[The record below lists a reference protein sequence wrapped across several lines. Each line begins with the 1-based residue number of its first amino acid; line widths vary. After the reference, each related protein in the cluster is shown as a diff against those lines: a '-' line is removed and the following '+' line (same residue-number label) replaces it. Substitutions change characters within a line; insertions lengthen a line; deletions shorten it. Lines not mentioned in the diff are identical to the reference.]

1 MLINYLQR
9 GVLHMNI
16 TNIPYKVYKYY
27 FSIDNIE
34 QAKLIQSKIDEQL
47 NKCNFDK
54 SDLNLLIDYSK
65 DFTSICNDV
74 INRNN
79 ITTSE
84 EYKISIKTLKIIN
97 SNAQSLLYSK
107 KYKHNINIMIIKDCY
122 NEIDKYISFSKKPE
136 SLFLI
141 YIFSMLTVFISTI
154 LIFKNFINNT
164 FVYLSLLAL
173 FIILIVLP
181 LIFYKWFGRKLKCI
195 ANIITNK
202 INNYK
207 GRKTI
212 EKLNNCLNNIQH

>member
-1 MLINYLQR
+1 
-9 GVLHMNI
+9 MNI

-65 DFTSICNDV
+65 DFTSICNNI
-74 INRNN
+74 INRNK

-84 EYKISIKTLKIIN
+84 EYTMAIKALNIIN

-122 NEIDKYISFSKKPE
+122 SEIDKYISFSKKPE

-207 GRKTI
+207 GQKTI